1 VNGLSIRSSRH
12 ASSSNRPSRIARRW
26 RPTRSP
32 TSLTPT
38 PPSAAAI
45 LRQPMQ
51 SPRLRQSPEAWRLD
65 LVANGSRIL
74 QSGTTYGANFSDC
87 RVRKAHA
94 GLSVALKTRDLGC
107 RAPRSATN

>member
-51 SPRLRQSPEAWRLD
+51 SPRLRQSPGGLAARPGRERVTNLAVRYHLRCQLQRLPRAESTRG
-65 LVANGSRIL
+65 LERRAQNTRP
-74 QSGTTYGANFSDC
+74 
-87 RVRKAHA
+87 
-94 GLSVALKTRDLGC
+94 GLS
-107 RAPRSATN
+107 RAA